1 MALPTDLHE
10 SLQALEDAQITQA
23 DVHTVEVVGGSSR
36 VPALLRIIKDFFG
49 KEPGRTLNAKECVS
63 RGAALNCAMLS
74 PIFRSDSAVVV
85 TCLTAKALAAV
96 CSYGSALPYMPYCAN
111 HMSRSVFFHFRR
123 HVYLHTLY
131 CKFVRLGMGRITSC
145 VFTVTS

>member
-1 MALPTDLHE
+1 MCVVW
-10 SLQALEDAQITQA
+10 QALEDAQITQA

-74 PIFRSDSAVVV
+74 PIFRSVSKHHVGSSSQAPLI
-85 TCLTAKALAAV
+85 TCHVLLSLHVAA
-96 CSYGSALPYMPYCAN
+96 CHCW
-111 HMSRSVFFHFRR
+111 
-123 HVYLHTLY
+123 
-131 CKFVRLGMGRITSC
+131 
-145 VFTVTS
+145 

>member
-1 MALPTDLHE
+1 MLVV
-10 SLQALEDAQITQA
+10 QALEDAQISPA

-74 PIFRSDSAVVV
+74 PIFR
-85 TCLTAKALAAV
+85 LANVLQIA
-96 CSYGSALPYMPYCAN
+96 CSGLL
-111 HMSRSVFFHFRR
+111 HHF
-123 HVYLHTLY
+123 
-131 CKFVRLGMGRITSC
+131 CN
-145 VFTVTS
+145 

>member
-1 MALPTDLHE
+1 MSRLYPIQPVLAV
-10 SLQALEDAQITQA
+10 QALEDAQISPA

-74 PIFRSDSAVVV
+74 PIFRSVI
-85 TCLTAKALAAV
+85 ALHIACV
-96 CSYGSALPYMPYCAN
+96 P
-111 HMSRSVFFHFRR
+111 HFCTET
-123 HVYLHTLY
+123 VQYLML
-131 CKFVRLGMGRITSC
+131 RTSQ
-145 VFTVTS
+145 

>member
-1 MALPTDLHE
+1 MHSIVFVVHILKLPVL
-10 SLQALEDAQITQA
+10 LQALEDAQISQA

-74 PIFRSDSAVVV
+74 PIFRSWS
-85 TCLTAKALAAV
+85 TSTKADAA
-96 CSYGSALPYMPYCAN
+96 SL
-111 HMSRSVFFHFRR
+111 
-123 HVYLHTLY
+123 
-131 CKFVRLGMGRITSC
+131 
-145 VFTVTS
+145 

>member
-1 MALPTDLHE
+1 MAM
-10 SLQALEDAQITQA
+10 QALEDAQITPA

-74 PIFRSDSAVVV
+74 PIFRSAMLSCLLPLMDVAVAFSHSKHGRPCFMFNSPQRVCAEFESSTSAW
-85 TCLTAKALAAV
+85 
-96 CSYGSALPYMPYCAN
+96 
-111 HMSRSVFFHFRR
+111 
-123 HVYLHTLY
+123 LY
-131 CKFVRLGMGRITSC
+131 
-145 VFTVTS
+145 

>member
-1 MALPTDLHE
+1 MSCFA
-10 SLQALEDAQITQA
+10 QALEDAQISPA

-74 PIFRSDSAVVV
+74 PIFRSALLSMPTCCTVSFTDALRQFSSCLLLVDIHHSA
-85 TCLTAKALAAV
+85 
-96 CSYGSALPYMPYCAN
+96 
-111 HMSRSVFFHFRR
+111 
-123 HVYLHTLY
+123 
-131 CKFVRLGMGRITSC
+131 
-145 VFTVTS
+145 

>member
-1 MALPTDLHE
+1 MHSRIICKSNFFFSHLVLAV
-10 SLQALEDAQITQA
+10 QALEDAQISPA

-74 PIFRSDSAVVV
+74 PIFRSAIV
-85 TCLTAKALAAV
+85 LLIA
-96 CSYGSALPYMPYCAN
+96 
-111 HMSRSVFFHFRR
+111 SVILLQHFCMI
-123 HVYLHTLY
+123 
-131 CKFVRLGMGRITSC
+131 CKHQAIT
-145 VFTVTS
+145 VLNNIIV